1 MARVL
6 SMKVGVGEW
15 NNVIGQGH
23 PNARFTDHERE
34 LVVELAQDGWS
45 IRQIAR
51 KLEMSKSSVQR
62 ICAGNVALP
71 REYRE
76 VRINGE
82 RAESAEERRPNAES
96 TARERA

>member
-34 LVVELAQDGWS
+34 LVVELAQEGWS

-62 ICAGNVALP
+62 IRAGNVALP
-71 REYRE
+71 REFRE
-76 VRINGE
+76 VKIDGKR
-82 RAESAEERRPNAES
+82 
-96 TARERA
+96 